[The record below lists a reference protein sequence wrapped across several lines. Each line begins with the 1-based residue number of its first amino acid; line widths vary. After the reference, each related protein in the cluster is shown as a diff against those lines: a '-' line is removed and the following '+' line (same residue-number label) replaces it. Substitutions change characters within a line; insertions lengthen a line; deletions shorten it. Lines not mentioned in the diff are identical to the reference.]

1 MRVASQQIKE
11 WVAGRGLGTRTV
23 VSLFLLGVFC
33 ASVAT
38 PVAFA
43 QGCAL
48 CYTTA
53 ASQGPRAARSLDLA
67 ILVLLV
73 PTLLMFVAV
82 LVLAFRRRNAE
93 VDDLSAGLELPGAQG
108 ATRLSRPS
116 RAA

>member
-1 MRVASQQIKE
+1 MRVTTPQIKE
-11 WVAGRGLGTRTV
+11 WVRGRGLSMRTV

-33 ASVAT
+33 ASLAS
-38 PVAFA
+38 PAAFA

-53 ASQGPRAARSLDLA
+53 ASQGARAARSLNLGIA
-67 ILVLLV
+67 VLLF

-93 VDDLSAGLELPGAQG
+93 VDDLSAGLELPGVQG
-108 ATRLSRPS
+108 VTHLSRPS